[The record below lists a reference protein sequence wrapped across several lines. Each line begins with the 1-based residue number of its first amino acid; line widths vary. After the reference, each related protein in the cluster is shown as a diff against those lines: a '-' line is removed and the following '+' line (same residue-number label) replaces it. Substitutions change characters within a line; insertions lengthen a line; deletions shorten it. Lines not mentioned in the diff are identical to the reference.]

1 MKTTLLLNK
10 VEFLEL
16 LKKIVPTEF
25 MPKKPFDLD
34 FQVHG
39 YPVKEYE
46 ITMEEKEE

>member
-16 LKKIVPTEF
+16 LKKIIPAEF

-34 FQVHG
+34 FQSKG
-39 YPVKEYE
+39 YPEKEYE
-46 ITMEEKEE
+46 IMIKEKEE